1 MQTIANRISQLPFR
15 SPSPPPSEPGQTPP
29 VIESAAAGMTV
40 ALYPGCMTAM
50 LYPEQGE
57 AVGTVLHALGV
68 TMVYPQ
74 DLHCCGLIPHNS
86 GDAKHAVPMAKRTLE
101 RLEAIPTDYIV
112 SPSASCVA
120 MMAQD
125 YLHIF
130 RDDPAW
136 EARAERLANRIVDF
150 TSFLANVAKLPAGS
164 LTALN
169 GERRTLA
176 YHDSCQGLNAL
187 GIKAEPRYL
196 IQEVMG
202 DELRELGEALCCGFG
217 GSFSIEYPVISE
229 RLMNRK
235 LTNIDATEAPLVVS
249 DNQGCLMHIRG
260 GVDASGRKLK
270 VQHIAELLAERIQ
283 ERTVSAA
290 TVNGRT

>member
-1 MQTIANRISQLPFR
+1 MQTIANRISHLPFR
-15 SPSPPPSEPGQTPP
+15 SPSPPPSEPGLTPP
-29 VIESAAAGMTV
+29 VIETAAAGMTV

-68 TMVYPQ
+68 TMIYPQ

-86 GDAKHAVPMAKRTLE
+86 GDAKHAMPMAKRTLE
-101 RLEAIPTDYIV
+101 RLEAIPADYIV

-130 RDDPAW
+130 RNDPAW

-164 LTALN
+164 LTALD
-169 GERRTLA
+169 GGSRTLA

-187 GIKAEPRYL
+187 GLKAEPRYL
-196 IQEVMG
+196 IREVMG
-202 DELRELGEALCCGFG
+202 DELRELGEVLCCGFG
-217 GSFSIEYPVISE
+217 GSFSLEYPVISE

-235 LTNIDATEAPLVVS
+235 LANIDATEASLVVS

-270 VQHIAELLAERIQ
+270 VRHIAELLADRIQ
-283 ERTVSAA
+283 ERVLP
-290 TVNGRT
+290 RDQ